1 MIIIMKMKT
10 ILLTG
15 LVSISLLSGQNK
27 KLLFIGID
35 GCRPDALTQ
44 AQTPNIDGLINGG
57 IYINDALCSIN
68 GQPTVSG
75 PGWST
80 MITGVWF
87 DKHGVSD
94 NSFSGSNFDEYP
106 PFNIL
111 MEESSQEYHTASFI
125 MWTPI
130 HTQIF
135 GSTMDYNELHS
146 TYDGSVAQGAADYMS
161 TPNLD
166 VLFLDFDDVDIAGH
180 SYGYSPEANQYINAI
195 ENVDEYIGWVID
207 AMENRPTFQNEDWL
221 VMITS
226 DHGGIDYSHGG
237 QTIEERQIPIILS
250 GSLVSVETLPEQS
263 YLTNMVPTLLHYF
276 GIENNCEWQLDGISM
291 GLNSTEFPSYDI
303 CPNCP
308 SPLTAEIDPST
319 MDITLSW
326 DQNWAPNHTYSLYR
340 NDELIAEI
348 DGVEITYVD
357 APSLIGL
364 SGEATFHYR
373 LVLESN
379 STDFTCEAEVAA
391 SIPIGIN
398 ILEENFNNL
407 ELFPAEDEAYGACGN
422 SIGPDVLGW
431 THVPPGNWTIDNTN
445 MPEVGTIEWRGWSFA
460 SMDFWVDAEDQLRS
474 QFTRADGT
482 VAVVDPD
489 EWDDC
494 GNAASFGSY
503 NSILTSPLI
512 PLTGNPIHISFD
524 SHYRQEAPQQV
535 YLTVTNVSGEIIETL
550 LHYSSNAGSDNASGD
565 VLNQRLSFSVESD
578 EDEIYFNWE
587 MADAGNNW
595 YWAIDNVMIQSHT
608 PPIGDLNYD
617 GDYNIFDLLTLVEIL
632 AGVLSPDIVL
642 NHVSD
647 INQDGETNFSDLIL
661 LLIYIMN
668 H

>member
-1 MIIIMKMKT
+1 MRT
-10 ILLTG
+10 LFLTT
-15 LVSISLLSGQNK
+15 LIFVSLLNGQNK

-44 AQTPNIDGLINGG
+44 AQTPNIDGLINDG
-57 IYINDALCSIN
+57 IYINNALCSIN

-80 MITGVWF
+80 MITGVWY

-111 MEESSQEYHTASFI
+111 LEESGQEYHTASFI

-161 TPNLD
+161 TPNVD
-166 VLFLDFDDVDIAGH
+166 VIFLDFDDVDIAGH
-180 SYGYSPEANQYINAI
+180 SYGFSPEVDQYIGAI

-207 AMENRPTFQNEDWL
+207 SMENRPTFQNEDWL
-221 VMITS
+221 IMITS
-226 DHGGIDYSHGG
+226 DHGGIGYGHGG
-237 QTIEERQIPIILS
+237 QTIEERQIPIIMS
-250 GSLVSVETLPEQS
+250 GTLVSEETIPEQS
-263 YLTNMVPTLLHYF
+263 YLTNLVSTVLNYF

-291 GLNSTEFPSYDI
+291 GLTPTEFPPYDI

-308 SPLTAEIDPST
+308 GPLVAEVDLST
-319 MDITLSW
+319 MDIILSW
-326 DQNWAPNHTYSLYR
+326 DQNLASDHTYSLYR

-348 DGVEITYVD
+348 DGIETNYVD

-364 SGEATFHYR
+364 NGIAIFYYR
-373 LVLESN
+373 IVLESN
-379 STDFTCEAEVAA
+379 STDFTCEAEMVVR
-391 SIPIGIN
+391 IPLGIT
-398 ILEENFNNL
+398 ILDENFNNL

-431 THVPPGNWTIDNTN
+431 THEPPENWMIDNSN

-474 QFTRADGT
+474 QFIRADGT
-482 VAVVDPD
+482 VAVADPD

-512 PLTGNPIHISFD
+512 QLTGQPIHISFD

-535 YLTVTNVSGEIIETL
+535 SLTVTNSSGEIIEML
-550 LHYSSNAGSDNASGD
+550 LHYSSDPGSDNDSGD
-565 VLNQRLSFSVESD
+565 VLNQWLSFIVETD
-578 EDEIYFNWE
+578 EDEIYFQWE
-587 MADAGNNW
+587 MYDAGNNW
-595 YWAIDNVMIQSHT
+595 YWAIDNVTIQSQT

-617 GDYNIFDLLTLVEIL
+617 GNLNIFDLLTLAEIL
-632 AGVLSPDIVL
+632 VGVISPDTVL

-661 LLIYIMN
+661 FLIYIMN

>member
-1 MIIIMKMKT
+1 MKT
-10 ILLTG
+10 LFLTT
-15 LVSISLLSGQNK
+15 LIFFSLLNGQNK

-35 GCRPDALTQ
+35 GCRSDALTQ
-44 AQTPNIDGLINGG
+44 AQTPNIDGLINDG
-57 IYINDALCSIN
+57 IYINNALCSIN

-80 MITGVWF
+80 MITGVWY

-94 NSFSGSNFDEYP
+94 NSFTGSNFDEYP
-106 PFNIL
+106 PFNVL
-111 MEESSQEYHTASFI
+111 LQESGQEYHTASFI

-166 VLFLDFDDVDIAGH
+166 VIFLDFDDVDIAGH
-180 SYGYSPEANQYINAI
+180 SYGFSPEVDQYIGAI

-207 AMENRPTFQNEDWL
+207 SMENRPTFQNEDWL
-221 VMITS
+221 IMITS
-226 DHGGIDYSHGG
+226 DHGGIGYSHGG
-237 QTIEERQIPIILS
+237 QTIEERQIPIIMS
-250 GSLVSVETLPEQS
+250 GALVSAETIPEQS
-263 YLTNMVPTLLHYF
+263 YLTDLVPTVLNYF

-291 GLNSTEFPSYDI
+291 GLTPTEFPPYDI

-308 SPLTAEIDPST
+308 NPLAAEVNLST
-319 MDITLSW
+319 MDIILSW
-326 DQNWAPNHTYSLYR
+326 DQNLAPNHTYSLYR
-340 NDELIAEI
+340 NDELIVEI
-348 DGVEITYVD
+348 DGIETNYVD

-364 SGEATFHYR
+364 NGIAIFHYR
-373 LVLESN
+373 IVLESN
-379 STDFTCEAEVAA
+379 STDFSCETEIVAR
-391 SIPIGIN
+391 IPLGITV
-398 ILEENFNNL
+398 LEENFNNV

-431 THVPPGNWTIDNTN
+431 THEPPENWIIDNSN

-474 QFTRADGT
+474 QFIRADGT

-494 GNAASFGSY
+494 ENAASFGSY
-503 NSILTSPLI
+503 NSILISPLI
-512 PLTGNPIHISFD
+512 QLTGQPINISFD

-535 YLTVTNVSGEIIETL
+535 SLTVTNSSGEIIEML
-550 LHYSSNAGSDNASGD
+550 LHYSSDPGSDNDSGD
-565 VLNQRLSFSVESD
+565 VLNQRLSFIVETD
-578 EDEIYFNWE
+578 EDEIYLKWE
-587 MADAGNNW
+587 MYDAGNNW
-595 YWAIDNVMIQSHT
+595 YWAIDNVTIQSQT

-617 GDYNIFDLLTLVEIL
+617 GNLNIFDLLTLAEIL
-632 AGVLSPDIVL
+632 VGVISPDTVL

-647 INQDGETNFSDLIL
+647 INQDGETSFSDLIL
-661 LLIYIMN
+661 FLIYIMN

>member
-1 MIIIMKMKT
+1 MKMKP

-15 LVSISLLSGQNK
+15 LVAVSLLSGQNK

-44 AQTPNIDGLINGG
+44 AETPNMDELIGGG

-80 MITGVWF
+80 MITGVWY

-106 PFNIL
+106 PFTVL
-111 MEESSQEYHTASFI
+111 LEESGQEYHTASFI

-135 GSTMDYNELHS
+135 GNTMDYNELHS
-146 TYDGSVAQGAADYMS
+146 TFDGSVAQGAADYMS
-161 TPNLD
+161 TPDLD
-166 VLFLDFDDVDIAGH
+166 VLFLDFDHVDHAGH
-180 SYGYSPEANQYINAI
+180 SYGYSPEVNQYIDAI

-221 VMITS
+221 IMITS
-226 DHGGIDYSHGG
+226 DHGGIGYNHGG
-237 QTIEERQIPIILS
+237 QSIEERQIPIILS
-250 GSLVSVETLPEQS
+250 GSLVSGETIPEQS
-263 YLTNMVPTLLHYF
+263 YLTNMAPTLLHYF
-276 GIENNCEWQLDGISM
+276 GVENNCEWQLDGISM
-291 GLNSTEFPSYDI
+291 GLDANQFPEYDI

-308 SPLTAEIDPST
+308 SPITAEVDPSSLN
-319 MDITLSW
+319 ISLFW
-326 DQNWAPNHTYSLYR
+326 DENMAPDHVYSLYR
-340 NDELIAEI
+340 NEELIATLDGFVSEYI
-348 DGVEITYVD
+348 DT
-357 APSLIGL
+357 PSLIGL
-364 SGEATFHYR
+364 SGEAMFNYR

-379 STDFTCEAEVAA
+379 SGDFSCEDEISVG
-391 SIPIGIN
+391 IPLGIT
-398 ILEENFNNL
+398 ILEENFNAL
-407 ELFPAEDEAYGACGN
+407 ELFPAVDEAYGACGN
-422 SIGPDVLGW
+422 SIGSDVLGW
-431 THVPPGNWTIDNTN
+431 THEPPENWMIDNTN
-445 MPEVGTIEWRGWSFA
+445 MPEVGTLEWRGWSFA
-460 SMDFWVDAEDQLRS
+460 SMEFWVDAEDQLRS

-482 VAVVDPD
+482 IAVADPD

-503 NSILTSPLI
+503 NSILISPVI
-512 PLTGNPIHISFD
+512 PLTGYPIHISFD

-535 YLTVTNVSGEIIETL
+535 YLTVTNVLGEIIETL
-550 LHYSSNAGSDNASGD
+550 LHYSSNTGSDNAGGD
-565 VLNQRLSFSVESD
+565 VLNQRLSFSVETD
-578 EDEIYFNWE
+578 VEEIYFKWV

-595 YWAIDNVMIQSHT
+595 YWAVDNVTIQSQT

-617 GDYNIFDLLTLVEIL
+617 GNYNIFDLLTLIEIL
-632 AGVLSPDIVL
+632 VGVLSPDIVL
-642 NHVSD
+642 NHISD
-647 INQDGETNFSDLIL
+647 INQDGDTNFSDMIL
-661 LLIYIMN
+661 FLTYIMF

>member
-1 MIIIMKMKT
+1 MRT
-10 ILLTG
+10 LFLTT
-15 LVSISLLSGQNK
+15 LIFVSLLNGQNK

-44 AQTPNIDGLINGG
+44 AQTPNIDGLINDG
-57 IYINDALCSIN
+57 IYINNALCSIN

-80 MITGVWF
+80 MITGVWY

-106 PFNIL
+106 PFNVL
-111 MEESSQEYHTASFI
+111 LEESGQEYHTASFI

-161 TPNLD
+161 TPNVD
-166 VLFLDFDDVDIAGH
+166 VIFLDFDDVDIAGH
-180 SYGYSPEANQYINAI
+180 SYGFSPEVDQYIDAI
-195 ENVDEYIGWVID
+195 ENVDGYIGWVID
-207 AMENRPTFQNEDWL
+207 SMENRPTFQNEDWL
-221 VMITS
+221 IMITS
-226 DHGGIDYSHGG
+226 DHGGIGYGHGG
-237 QTIEERQIPIILS
+237 QTIEERQIPIIMS
-250 GSLVSVETLPEQS
+250 GTLVSEETIPEQS
-263 YLTNMVPTLLHYF
+263 YLTNLVSTVLNYF

-291 GLNSTEFPSYDI
+291 GLTPTEFPPYDI

-308 SPLTAEIDPST
+308 GPLVAEVDLST
-319 MDITLSW
+319 MDIILSW
-326 DQNWAPNHTYSLYR
+326 DQNLASDHTYSLYR

-348 DGVEITYVD
+348 DGIETNYVD

-364 SGEATFHYR
+364 NGIAIFYYR
-373 LVLESN
+373 IVLESN
-379 STDFTCEAEVAA
+379 STDFTCEAEIVAR
-391 SIPIGIN
+391 IPLGIT
-398 ILEENFNNL
+398 ILDENFNNL

-431 THVPPGNWTIDNTN
+431 THEPPENWMIDNSN

-474 QFTRADGT
+474 QFIRADGT
-482 VAVVDPD
+482 VAVADPD

-512 PLTGNPIHISFD
+512 QLTGQPIHISFD

-535 YLTVTNVSGEIIETL
+535 SLTVTNSSGEIIEML
-550 LHYSSNAGSDNASGD
+550 LHYSSDPGSDNDSGD
-565 VLNQRLSFSVESD
+565 VLNQWLSFIVETD
-578 EDEIYFNWE
+578 EDEIYFQWE
-587 MADAGNNW
+587 MYDAGNNW
-595 YWAIDNVMIQSHT
+595 YWAIDNVTIQSQT

-617 GDYNIFDLLTLVEIL
+617 GNLNIFDLLTLAEIL
-632 AGVLSPDIVL
+632 VGAISPDTVL

-661 LLIYIMN
+661 FLIYIMN

>member
-1 MIIIMKMKT
+1 MRT
-10 ILLTG
+10 LFLTT
-15 LVSISLLSGQNK
+15 LIFVSLLNGQNK

-44 AQTPNIDGLINGG
+44 AQTPNIDGLINDG
-57 IYINDALCSIN
+57 IYINNALCSIN

-80 MITGVWF
+80 MITGVWY

-94 NSFSGSNFDEYP
+94 NSFTGSNFDEYP
-106 PFNIL
+106 PFNVL
-111 MEESSQEYHTASFI
+111 LQESGQEYHTASFI

-166 VLFLDFDDVDIAGH
+166 VIFLDFDDVDIAGH
-180 SYGYSPEANQYINAI
+180 SYGFSPEVDQYIDAI
-195 ENVDEYIGWVID
+195 ENVDGYIGWVID
-207 AMENRPTFQNEDWL
+207 SMENRPTFQNEDWL
-221 VMITS
+221 IMITS
-226 DHGGIDYSHGG
+226 DHGGIGYGHGG
-237 QTIEERQIPIILS
+237 QTIEERQIPIIMS
-250 GSLVSVETLPEQS
+250 GTLVSEETIPEQS
-263 YLTNMVPTLLHYF
+263 YLTNLVSTVLNYF

-291 GLNSTEFPSYDI
+291 GLTPTEFPPYDI

-308 SPLTAEIDPST
+308 GPLVAEVDLST
-319 MDITLSW
+319 MDIILSW
-326 DQNWAPNHTYSLYR
+326 DQNLASDHTYSLYR

-348 DGVEITYVD
+348 DGIETNYVD

-364 SGEATFHYR
+364 NGIAIFYYR
-373 LVLESN
+373 IVLESN
-379 STDFTCEAEVAA
+379 STDFTCEAEIVAR
-391 SIPIGIN
+391 IPLGIT
-398 ILEENFNNL
+398 ILDENFNNL

-431 THVPPGNWTIDNTN
+431 THEPPENWMIDNSN

-474 QFTRADGT
+474 QFIRADGT
-482 VAVVDPD
+482 VAVADPD

-512 PLTGNPIHISFD
+512 QLTNQPIHISFD

-535 YLTVTNVSGEIIETL
+535 SLTVTNSSGEIIEML
-550 LHYSSNAGSDNASGD
+550 LHYSSDPGSDNDSGD
-565 VLNQRLSFSVESD
+565 VLNQWLSFIVETD
-578 EDEIYFNWE
+578 EDEIYFQWE
-587 MADAGNNW
+587 MYDAGNNW
-595 YWAIDNVMIQSHT
+595 YWAIDNVTIQSQT

-617 GDYNIFDLLTLVEIL
+617 GNLNIFDLLTLAEIL
-632 AGVLSPDIVL
+632 VGAISPDTVL

-661 LLIYIMN
+661 FLIYIMN

>member
-1 MIIIMKMKT
+1 
-10 ILLTG
+10 
-15 LVSISLLSGQNK
+15 
-27 KLLFIGID
+27 
-35 GCRPDALTQ
+35 
-44 AQTPNIDGLINGG
+44 
-57 IYINDALCSIN
+57 
-68 GQPTVSG
+68 
-75 PGWST
+75 

-94 NSFSGSNFDEYP
+94 NFFSGSNFDEYP
-106 PFNIL
+106 PFNVL

-161 TPNLD
+161 TQNLD

-195 ENVDEYIGWVID
+195 ENVDEYIGWVIN

-364 SGEATFHYR
+364 KGEAIFHYR
-373 LVLESN
+373 LVLEFN
-379 STDFTCEAEVAA
+379 STDFMCEAEVVA

-398 ILEENFNNL
+398 ILDENFNNL

-431 THVPPGNWTIDNTN
+431 THVPPENWTIDNTN

-512 PLTGNPIHISFD
+512 PLTGSPIHISFD

-565 VLNQRLSFSVESD
+565 ALNQRLSFSVESD

-595 YWAIDNVMIQSHT
+595 YWAIDNVTIQSQT

-632 AGVLSPDIVL
+632 AGVLTPDIVL

>member
-57 IYINDALCSIN
+57 IYINDALCSID

-106 PFNIL
+106 PFNVL

-308 SPLTAEIDPST
+308 SPLTAEIDPSI
-319 MDITLSW
+319 MDVTLSW

-379 STDFTCEAEVAA
+379 STDFTCEAEVVA
-391 SIPIGIN
+391 SIPIGTN

-595 YWAIDNVMIQSHT
+595 YWAIDNVTIQSHT

>member
-1 MIIIMKMKT
+1 MRT
-10 ILLTG
+10 LFLTT
-15 LVSISLLSGQNK
+15 LIFVSLLNGQNK

-44 AQTPNIDGLINGG
+44 AQTPNIDGLINDG
-57 IYINDALCSIN
+57 IYINNALCSIN

-80 MITGVWF
+80 MITGVWY

-106 PFNIL
+106 PFNVL
-111 MEESSQEYHTASFI
+111 LEESGQEYHTASFI

-161 TPNLD
+161 TPNVD
-166 VLFLDFDDVDIAGH
+166 VIFLDFDDVDIAGH
-180 SYGYSPEANQYINAI
+180 SYGFSPEVDQYIDAI
-195 ENVDEYIGWVID
+195 ENVDGYIGWVID
-207 AMENRPTFQNEDWL
+207 SMENRPTFQNEDWL
-221 VMITS
+221 IMITS
-226 DHGGIDYSHGG
+226 DHGGIGYGHGG
-237 QTIEERQIPIILS
+237 QTIEERQIPIIMS
-250 GSLVSVETLPEQS
+250 GTLVSEETIPEQS
-263 YLTNMVPTLLHYF
+263 YLTNLVSTVLNYF

-291 GLNSTEFPSYDI
+291 GLTPTEFPPYDI

-308 SPLTAEIDPST
+308 GPLVAEVDLST
-319 MDITLSW
+319 MDIILSW
-326 DQNWAPNHTYSLYR
+326 DQNLASDHTYSLYR

-348 DGVEITYVD
+348 DGIETNYVD

-364 SGEATFHYR
+364 NGIAIFYYR
-373 LVLESN
+373 IVLESN
-379 STDFTCEAEVAA
+379 STDFTCEAEIVAR
-391 SIPIGIN
+391 IPLGIT
-398 ILEENFNNL
+398 ILDENFNNL

-431 THVPPGNWTIDNTN
+431 THEPPENWMIDNSN

-474 QFTRADGT
+474 QFIRADGT
-482 VAVVDPD
+482 VAVADPD

-512 PLTGNPIHISFD
+512 QLTGQPIHISFD

-535 YLTVTNVSGEIIETL
+535 SLTVTNSSGEIIEML
-550 LHYSSNAGSDNASGD
+550 LHYSSDPGSDNDSGD
-565 VLNQRLSFSVESD
+565 VLNQWLSFIVETD
-578 EDEIYFNWE
+578 EDEIYLKWE
-587 MADAGNNW
+587 MYDAGNNW
-595 YWAIDNVMIQSHT
+595 YWAIDNVTIQSQT

-617 GDYNIFDLLTLVEIL
+617 GNLNIFDLLTLAEIL
-632 AGVLSPDIVL
+632 VGAISPDTVL

-661 LLIYIMN
+661 FLIYIMN

>member
-1 MIIIMKMKT
+1 MKMKT

-94 NSFSGSNFDEYP
+94 NSFSGSNFGEYP
-106 PFNIL
+106 PFNVL

-308 SPLTAEIDPST
+308 SPLTAEIDPSI
-319 MDITLSW
+319 MDVTLSW

-379 STDFTCEAEVAA
+379 STDFTCEAEVVA
-391 SIPIGIN
+391 SIPIGTN

-595 YWAIDNVMIQSHT
+595 YWAIDNVTIQSHT

>member
-1 MIIIMKMKT
+1 MKT
-10 ILLTG
+10 LFLTT
-15 LVSISLLSGQNK
+15 LIFFSLLNGQNK

-35 GCRPDALTQ
+35 GCRSDALTQ
-44 AQTPNIDGLINGG
+44 EKTPNIDGLINDG
-57 IYINDALCSIN
+57 IYINNALCAIN

-75 PGWST
+75 PGWSAV
-80 MITGVWF
+80 ITGVWY

-94 NSFSGSNFDEYP
+94 NSFTGSNFDEYP
-106 PFNIL
+106 PFNVL
-111 MEESSQEYHTASFI
+111 LQESGQEYHTASFI

-166 VLFLDFDDVDIAGH
+166 VIFLDFDDVDIAGH
-180 SYGYSPEANQYINAI
+180 SYGFSPEVDQYIGAI

-207 AMENRPTFQNEDWL
+207 SMENRPTFQNEDWL
-221 VMITS
+221 IMITS
-226 DHGGIDYSHGG
+226 DHGGIGYSHGG
-237 QTIEERQIPIILS
+237 QTIEERQIPIIMS
-250 GSLVSVETLPEQS
+250 GALVSAETIPEQS
-263 YLTNMVPTLLHYF
+263 YLTDLVPTVLNYF

-291 GLNSTEFPSYDI
+291 GLTPTEFPPYDI

-308 SPLTAEIDPST
+308 NPLAAEVNLST
-319 MDITLSW
+319 MDIILSW
-326 DQNWAPNHTYSLYR
+326 DQNLAPNHTYSLYR

-348 DGVEITYVD
+348 DGIETNYVD

-364 SGEATFHYR
+364 NGIAIFHYR
-373 LVLESN
+373 IVLESN
-379 STDFTCEAEVAA
+379 STDFSCETEIVAR
-391 SIPIGIN
+391 IPLGITV
-398 ILEENFNNL
+398 LEENFNNV

-431 THVPPGNWTIDNTN
+431 THEPPENWIIDNSN

-474 QFTRADGT
+474 QFIRADGT

-494 GNAASFGSY
+494 ENAASFGSY
-503 NSILTSPLI
+503 NSILISPLI
-512 PLTGNPIHISFD
+512 QLTGQPINISFD

-535 YLTVTNVSGEIIETL
+535 SLTVTNSSGEIIEML
-550 LHYSSNAGSDNASGD
+550 LHYSSDPGSDNDSGD
-565 VLNQRLSFSVESD
+565 VLNQRLSFIVETD
-578 EDEIYFNWE
+578 EDEIYLKWE
-587 MADAGNNW
+587 MYDAGNNW
-595 YWAIDNVMIQSHT
+595 YWAIDNVTIQSQT

-617 GDYNIFDLLTLVEIL
+617 GNLNIFDLLTLAEIL
-632 AGVLSPDIVL
+632 VGVISPDTVL

-647 INQDGETNFSDLIL
+647 INQDGETSFSDLIL
-661 LLIYIMN
+661 FLIYIMN

>member
-1 MIIIMKMKT
+1 
-10 ILLTG
+10 
-15 LVSISLLSGQNK
+15 
-27 KLLFIGID
+27 
-35 GCRPDALTQ
+35 
-44 AQTPNIDGLINGG
+44 
-57 IYINDALCSIN
+57 
-68 GQPTVSG
+68 
-75 PGWST
+75 
-80 MITGVWF
+80 
-87 DKHGVSD
+87 
-94 NSFSGSNFDEYP
+94 
-106 PFNIL
+106 
-111 MEESSQEYHTASFI
+111 
-125 MWTPI
+125 
-130 HTQIF
+130 
-135 GSTMDYNELHS
+135 MD
-146 TYDGSVAQGAADYMS
+146 
-161 TPNLD
+161 
-166 VLFLDFDDVDIAGH
+166 
-180 SYGYSPEANQYINAI
+180 
-195 ENVDEYIGWVID
+195 
-207 AMENRPTFQNEDWL
+207 
-221 VMITS
+221 
-226 DHGGIDYSHGG
+226 
-237 QTIEERQIPIILS
+237 
-250 GSLVSVETLPEQS
+250 
-263 YLTNMVPTLLHYF
+263 
-276 GIENNCEWQLDGISM
+276 
-291 GLNSTEFPSYDI
+291 
-303 CPNCP
+303 
-308 SPLTAEIDPST
+308 
-319 MDITLSW
+319 
-326 DQNWAPNHTYSLYR
+326 
-340 NDELIAEI
+340 
-348 DGVEITYVD
+348 
-357 APSLIGL
+357 
-364 SGEATFHYR
+364 
-373 LVLESN
+373 
-379 STDFTCEAEVAA
+379 
-391 SIPIGIN
+391 
-398 ILEENFNNL
+398 ENFNNL

>member
-1 MIIIMKMKT
+1 MKMKT

-106 PFNIL
+106 PFNVL
-111 MEESSQEYHTASFI
+111 MEESGQEYHTASFI
-125 MWTPI
+125 RWTPI

-308 SPLTAEIDPST
+308 SPLTAKIDPSI
-319 MDITLSW
+319 MDVTLSW

-348 DGVEITYVD
+348 NGVEITYVD

-364 SGEATFHYR
+364 RGEATFHYR

-379 STDFTCEAEVAA
+379 SMDFTCEAEAVA

-398 ILEENFNNL
+398 ILDENFNNL

-431 THVPPGNWTIDNTN
+431 THEPPENWTIDNTN

-550 LHYSSNAGSDNASGD
+550 LHYSSNAGSDNAGGD

-595 YWAIDNVMIQSHT
+595 YWAIDNVTIQSQT

-617 GDYNIFDLLTLVEIL
+617 GDYNIFDLLTLIEIL

-647 INQDGETNFSDLIL
+647 INQDGESNFSDMIL

>member
-1 MIIIMKMKT
+1 MKMKT

-106 PFNIL
+106 PFNVL

-276 GIENNCEWQLDGISM
+276 GIENNCEWQLDGIST

-647 INQDGETNFSDLIL
+647 INQDGEINFSDLIL

>member
-1 MIIIMKMKT
+1 MKMKT

-106 PFNIL
+106 PFNVL

-308 SPLTAEIDPST
+308 SPLTAEIDPSI
-319 MDITLSW
+319 MDVTLSW

-379 STDFTCEAEVAA
+379 STDFTCEAEVVA
-391 SIPIGIN
+391 SIPIGTN

>member
-364 SGEATFHYR
+364 NGEAIFYYR

-379 STDFTCEAEVAA
+379 STDFMCEAEVVA

-398 ILEENFNNL
+398 ILDENFNNL

-422 SIGPDVLGW
+422 SIGPDLLGW
-431 THVPPGNWTIDNTN
+431 THEPPENWTIDNTN

>member
-1 MIIIMKMKT
+1 MRT
-10 ILLTG
+10 LFLTT
-15 LVSISLLSGQNK
+15 LIFVSLLNGQNK

-44 AQTPNIDGLINGG
+44 AQTPNIDGLINDG
-57 IYINDALCSIN
+57 IYINNALCSIN

-80 MITGVWF
+80 MITGVWY

-106 PFNIL
+106 PFNVL
-111 MEESSQEYHTASFI
+111 LEESGQEYHTASFI

-161 TPNLD
+161 TPNVD
-166 VLFLDFDDVDIAGH
+166 VIFLDFDDVDIAGH
-180 SYGYSPEANQYINAI
+180 SYGFSPEVDQYIDAI
-195 ENVDEYIGWVID
+195 ENVDGYIGWVID
-207 AMENRPTFQNEDWL
+207 SMENRPTFQNEDWL
-221 VMITS
+221 IMITS
-226 DHGGIDYSHGG
+226 DHGGIGYGHGG
-237 QTIEERQIPIILS
+237 QTIEERQIPIIMS
-250 GSLVSVETLPEQS
+250 GTLVSEETIPEQS
-263 YLTNMVPTLLHYF
+263 YLTNLVSTVLNYF

-291 GLNSTEFPSYDI
+291 GLTPTEFPPYDI

-308 SPLTAEIDPST
+308 GPLVAEVDLST
-319 MDITLSW
+319 MDIILSW
-326 DQNWAPNHTYSLYR
+326 DQNLASDHTYSLYR

-348 DGVEITYVD
+348 DGIETNYVD

-364 SGEATFHYR
+364 NGIAIFYYR
-373 LVLESN
+373 IVLESN
-379 STDFTCEAEVAA
+379 STDFTCEAEMVVR
-391 SIPIGIN
+391 IPLGIT
-398 ILEENFNNL
+398 ILDENFNNL

-431 THVPPGNWTIDNTN
+431 THEPPENWMIDNSN

-474 QFTRADGT
+474 QFIRADGT
-482 VAVVDPD
+482 VAVADPD

-494 GNAASFGSY
+494 GNAASFGSF

-512 PLTGNPIHISFD
+512 QLTGQPIHISFD

-535 YLTVTNVSGEIIETL
+535 SLTVTNSSGEIIEML
-550 LHYSSNAGSDNASGD
+550 LHYSSDPGSDNDSGD
-565 VLNQRLSFSVESD
+565 VLNQWLSFIVETD
-578 EDEIYFNWE
+578 EDEIYFQWE
-587 MADAGNNW
+587 MYDAGNNW
-595 YWAIDNVMIQSHT
+595 YWAIDNVTIQSQT

-617 GDYNIFDLLTLVEIL
+617 GNLNIFDLLTLAEIL
-632 AGVLSPDIVL
+632 VGVISPDTVL

-661 LLIYIMN
+661 FLIYIMN

>member
-1 MIIIMKMKT
+1 MKT
-10 ILLTG
+10 LFLTT
-15 LVSISLLSGQNK
+15 LIFFSLLNGQNK

-44 AQTPNIDGLINGG
+44 AQTPNIDGLINDG
-57 IYINDALCSIN
+57 IYINNALCSIN

-80 MITGVWF
+80 MITGVWY

-94 NSFSGSNFDEYP
+94 NSFTGSNFDEYP
-106 PFNIL
+106 PFNVL
-111 MEESSQEYHTASFI
+111 LQESGQEYHTASFI

-166 VLFLDFDDVDIAGH
+166 VIFLDFDDVDIAGH
-180 SYGYSPEANQYINAI
+180 SYGFSPEVDQYIGAI

-207 AMENRPTFQNEDWL
+207 SMENRPTFQNEDWL
-221 VMITS
+221 IIITS
-226 DHGGIDYSHGG
+226 DHGGIGYSHGG
-237 QTIEERQIPIILS
+237 QTIEERQIPIIMS
-250 GSLVSVETLPEQS
+250 GALVSAEMIPEQS
-263 YLTNMVPTLLHYF
+263 YLTDLVPTVLNYF

-291 GLNSTEFPSYDI
+291 GLTPTEFPPYDI

-308 SPLTAEIDPST
+308 NPLAAEVNLST
-319 MDITLSW
+319 MDIILSW
-326 DQNWAPNHTYSLYR
+326 DQNLAPNHTYSLYR

-348 DGVEITYVD
+348 DGIETNYVD

-364 SGEATFHYR
+364 NGIAIFHYR
-373 LVLESN
+373 IVLESN
-379 STDFTCEAEVAA
+379 STDFSCETEIVAR
-391 SIPIGIN
+391 IPLGITV
-398 ILEENFNNL
+398 LEENFNNV

-431 THVPPGNWTIDNTN
+431 THEPPENWIIDNSN

-474 QFTRADGT
+474 QFIRADGT

-503 NSILTSPLI
+503 NSILISPLI
-512 PLTGNPIHISFD
+512 QLTGQPINISFD

-535 YLTVTNVSGEIIETL
+535 SLTVTNSSGEIIEML
-550 LHYSSNAGSDNASGD
+550 LHYSSDPGSDNDSGD
-565 VLNQRLSFSVESD
+565 VLNQRLSFIVETD
-578 EDEIYFNWE
+578 EDEIYLKWE
-587 MADAGNNW
+587 MYDAGNNW
-595 YWAIDNVMIQSHT
+595 YWAIDNVTIQSQT

-617 GDYNIFDLLTLVEIL
+617 GNLNIFDLLTLAEIL
-632 AGVLSPDIVL
+632 VGVISPDTVL

-647 INQDGETNFSDLIL
+647 INQDGETSFSDLIL
-661 LLIYIMN
+661 FLIYIMN

>member
-1 MIIIMKMKT
+1 MRT
-10 ILLTG
+10 LFLTT
-15 LVSISLLSGQNK
+15 LIFVSLLNGQNK

-44 AQTPNIDGLINGG
+44 AQTPNIDGLINDG
-57 IYINDALCSIN
+57 IYINNALCSIN

-80 MITGVWF
+80 MITGVWY

-106 PFNIL
+106 PFNVL
-111 MEESSQEYHTASFI
+111 LEESGQEYHTASFI

-161 TPNLD
+161 TPNLE
-166 VLFLDFDDVDIAGH
+166 VIFLDFDDVDIAGH
-180 SYGYSPEANQYINAI
+180 SYGFSPEVDQYIDAI
-195 ENVDEYIGWVID
+195 ENVDGYIGWVID
-207 AMENRPTFQNEDWL
+207 SMENRPTFQNEDWL
-221 VMITS
+221 IMITS
-226 DHGGIDYSHGG
+226 DHGGIGYGHGG
-237 QTIEERQIPIILS
+237 QTIEERQIPIIMS
-250 GSLVSVETLPEQS
+250 GTLVSEETIPEQS
-263 YLTNMVPTLLHYF
+263 YLTNLVSTVLNYF

-291 GLNSTEFPSYDI
+291 GLTPTEFPPYDI

-308 SPLTAEIDPST
+308 GPLVAEVDLST
-319 MDITLSW
+319 MDIILSW
-326 DQNWAPNHTYSLYR
+326 DQNLASDHTYSLYR

-348 DGVEITYVD
+348 DGIETNYVD

-364 SGEATFHYR
+364 NGIAIFYYR
-373 LVLESN
+373 IVLESN
-379 STDFTCEAEVAA
+379 STDFTCEAEMVVR
-391 SIPIGIN
+391 IPLGIT
-398 ILEENFNNL
+398 ILDENFNNL

-431 THVPPGNWTIDNTN
+431 THEPPENWMIDNSN

-474 QFTRADGT
+474 QFIRADGT
-482 VAVVDPD
+482 VAVADPD

-512 PLTGNPIHISFD
+512 QLTGQPIHISFD

-535 YLTVTNVSGEIIETL
+535 SLTVTNSSGEIIEML
-550 LHYSSNAGSDNASGD
+550 LHYSSDPGSDNDSGD
-565 VLNQRLSFSVESD
+565 VLNQWLSFIVETD
-578 EDEIYFNWE
+578 EDEIYFQWE
-587 MADAGNNW
+587 MYDAGNNW
-595 YWAIDNVMIQSHT
+595 YWAIDNVTIQSQT

-617 GDYNIFDLLTLVEIL
+617 GNLNIFDLLTLAEIL
-632 AGVLSPDIVL
+632 VGVISPDTVL

-661 LLIYIMN
+661 FLIYIMN

>member
-1 MIIIMKMKT
+1 MKMKT

-379 STDFTCEAEVAA
+379 STDFTCEAEVVA
-391 SIPIGIN
+391 SIPIGTN

-422 SIGPDVLGW
+422 SIEPDVLGW
-431 THVPPGNWTIDNTN
+431 THEPPENWTIDNTN
-445 MPEVGTIEWRGWSFA
+445 MPEIGTIEWRGWSFA

-595 YWAIDNVMIQSHT
+595 YWAIDNVTIQSHT

>member
-1 MIIIMKMKT
+1 MRT
-10 ILLTG
+10 LFLTT
-15 LVSISLLSGQNK
+15 LIFVSLLNGQNK

-44 AQTPNIDGLINGG
+44 AQTPNIDGLINDG
-57 IYINDALCSIN
+57 IYINNALCSIN

-80 MITGVWF
+80 MITGVWY

-106 PFNIL
+106 PFNVL
-111 MEESSQEYHTASFI
+111 LEESGQEYHTASFI

-161 TPNLD
+161 TPNVD
-166 VLFLDFDDVDIAGH
+166 VIFLDFDDVDIAGH
-180 SYGYSPEANQYINAI
+180 SYGFSPEVDQYIDAI
-195 ENVDEYIGWVID
+195 ENVDGYIGWVID
-207 AMENRPTFQNEDWL
+207 SMENRPTFQNEDWL
-221 VMITS
+221 IMITS
-226 DHGGIDYSHGG
+226 DHGGIGYGHGG
-237 QTIEERQIPIILS
+237 QTIEERQIPIIMS
-250 GSLVSVETLPEQS
+250 GTLVSEETIPEQS
-263 YLTNMVPTLLHYF
+263 YLTNLVSTVLNYF

-291 GLNSTEFPSYDI
+291 GLTPTEFPPYDI

-308 SPLTAEIDPST
+308 GPLVAEVDLST
-319 MDITLSW
+319 MDIILSW
-326 DQNWAPNHTYSLYR
+326 DQNLASDHTYSLYR

-348 DGVEITYVD
+348 DGIETNYVD

-364 SGEATFHYR
+364 NGIAIFYYR
-373 LVLESN
+373 IVLESN
-379 STDFTCEAEVAA
+379 STDFTCEAEIVAR
-391 SIPIGIN
+391 IPLGIT
-398 ILEENFNNL
+398 ILDENFNNL

-431 THVPPGNWTIDNTN
+431 THEPPENWMIDNSN

-474 QFTRADGT
+474 QFIRADGT
-482 VAVVDPD
+482 VAVADPD

-512 PLTGNPIHISFD
+512 QLTGQPIHISFD

-535 YLTVTNVSGEIIETL
+535 SLTVTNSSGEIIEML
-550 LHYSSNAGSDNASGD
+550 LHYSSDPGSDNDSGD
-565 VLNQRLSFSVESD
+565 VLNQWLSFIVETD
-578 EDEIYFNWE
+578 EDEIYFQWE
-587 MADAGNNW
+587 MYDAGNNW
-595 YWAIDNVMIQSHT
+595 YWAIDNVTIQSQT

-617 GDYNIFDLLTLVEIL
+617 GNLNIFDLLTLAEIL
-632 AGVLSPDIVL
+632 VGVISPDTVL

-661 LLIYIMN
+661 FLIYIMN

>member
-106 PFNIL
+106 PFNVL

-308 SPLTAEIDPST
+308 SPLTAEIDPSI
-319 MDITLSW
+319 MDVTLSW

-379 STDFTCEAEVAA
+379 STDFMCEAEVVA

-398 ILEENFNNL
+398 ILDENFNNL

-431 THVPPGNWTIDNTN
+431 THVPPENWTIDNTN

-550 LHYSSNAGSDNASGD
+550 LHYSSNAGSDNAGGD

-595 YWAIDNVMIQSHT
+595 YWAIDNVTIQSQT

-647 INQDGETNFSDLIL
+647 INQDGE
-661 LLIYIMN
+661 
-668 H
+668 

>member
-1 MIIIMKMKT
+1 MKMKT

-94 NSFSGSNFDEYP
+94 NSFSGSNFDVYP
-106 PFNIL
+106 PFNVL

-319 MDITLSW
+319 MDVTLSW

-535 YLTVTNVSGEIIETL
+535 YLTVANWSGETLETL

-595 YWAIDNVMIQSHT
+595 YWAIDNVTIQSHT

-647 INQDGETNFSDLIL
+647 INQDCETNFSDLIL

>member
-1 MIIIMKMKT
+1 MKMKT

-106 PFNIL
+106 PFNVL

-207 AMENRPTFQNEDWL
+207 AMENRPAFQNEDWL

-308 SPLTAEIDPST
+308 SPLTAEIDPSI
-319 MDITLSW
+319 MDVTLSW

-373 LVLESN
+373 LMLESN

-398 ILEENFNNL
+398 ILDENFNNL

-535 YLTVTNVSGEIIETL
+535 YLTVTNVSGGIIETL

-595 YWAIDNVMIQSHT
+595 YWAIDNVTIQSHT

>member
-1 MIIIMKMKT
+1 MKMKT

-106 PFNIL
+106 PFNVL

-250 GSLVSVETLPEQS
+250 GSLVSIETLPEQS

-308 SPLTAEIDPST
+308 SPLTAEIDPSI
-319 MDITLSW
+319 MDVTLSW

-595 YWAIDNVMIQSHT
+595 YWAIDNVTIQSQT

>member
-1 MIIIMKMKT
+1 MRT
-10 ILLTG
+10 LFLTT
-15 LVSISLLSGQNK
+15 LIFVSLLNGQNK

-44 AQTPNIDGLINGG
+44 AQTPNIDGLINDG
-57 IYINDALCSIN
+57 IYINNALCSIN

-80 MITGVWF
+80 MITGVWY

-106 PFNIL
+106 PFNVL
-111 MEESSQEYHTASFI
+111 LEESGQEYHTASFI

-135 GSTMDYNELHS
+135 SSTMDYNELHS

-161 TPNLD
+161 TPNVD
-166 VLFLDFDDVDIAGH
+166 VIFLDFDDVDIAGH
-180 SYGYSPEANQYINAI
+180 SYGFSPEVDQYIDAI
-195 ENVDEYIGWVID
+195 ENVDGYIGWVID
-207 AMENRPTFQNEDWL
+207 SMENRPTFQNEDWL
-221 VMITS
+221 IMITS
-226 DHGGIDYSHGG
+226 DHGGIGYGHGG
-237 QTIEERQIPIILS
+237 QTIEERQIPIIMS
-250 GSLVSVETLPEQS
+250 GTLVSEETIPEQS
-263 YLTNMVPTLLHYF
+263 YLTNLVSTVLNYF

-291 GLNSTEFPSYDI
+291 GLTPTEFPPYDI

-308 SPLTAEIDPST
+308 GPLVAEVDLST
-319 MDITLSW
+319 MDIILSW
-326 DQNWAPNHTYSLYR
+326 DQNLASDHTYSLYR

-348 DGVEITYVD
+348 DGIETNYVD

-364 SGEATFHYR
+364 NGIAIFYYR
-373 LVLESN
+373 IVLESN
-379 STDFTCEAEVAA
+379 STDFTCEAEIVAR
-391 SIPIGIN
+391 IPLGIT
-398 ILEENFNNL
+398 ILDENFNNL

-431 THVPPGNWTIDNTN
+431 THEPPENWMIDNSN

-474 QFTRADGT
+474 QFIRADGT
-482 VAVVDPD
+482 VAVADPD

-512 PLTGNPIHISFD
+512 QLTGQPIHISFD

-535 YLTVTNVSGEIIETL
+535 SLTVTNSSGEIIEML
-550 LHYSSNAGSDNASGD
+550 LHYSSDPGSDNDSGD
-565 VLNQRLSFSVESD
+565 VLNQWLSFIVETD
-578 EDEIYFNWE
+578 EDEIYFQWE
-587 MADAGNNW
+587 MYDAGNNW
-595 YWAIDNVMIQSHT
+595 YWAIDNVTIQSQT

-617 GDYNIFDLLTLVEIL
+617 GNLNIFDLLTLAEIL
-632 AGVLSPDIVL
+632 VGAISPDTVL

-661 LLIYIMN
+661 FLIYIMN

>member
-1 MIIIMKMKT
+1 MKIKT
-10 ILLTG
+10 ILLSG
-15 LVSISLLSGQNK
+15 LIFGSLLSGQNK

-106 PFNIL
+106 PFNVL
-111 MEESSQEYHTASFI
+111 MEESGQEYHTASFI

-135 GSTMDYNELHS
+135 GGTMDYNELHS
-146 TYDGSVAQGAADYMS
+146 TYDGSVAQGAADYLS
-161 TPNLD
+161 TPTLD
-166 VLFLDFDDVDIAGH
+166 VLFLDFDDVDVAGH
-180 SYGYSPEANQYINAI
+180 SYGFSPDVNQYINAI

-207 AMENRPTFQNEDWL
+207 AMENRPTFENENWL
-221 VMITS
+221 IMITS

-250 GSLVSVETLPEQS
+250 GPLVSEETLPEQV
-263 YLTNMVPTLLHYF
+263 YLTNMVSTLLHYF
-276 GIENNCEWQLDGISM
+276 GIENNCDWQLDGVSM
-291 GLNSTEFPSYDI
+291 GLNPTEFPSYDI

-308 SPLTAEIDPST
+308 NPLTAELDPST
-319 MDITLSW
+319 MDITLLW
-326 DQNWAPNHTYSLYR
+326 DQNWAPDHTYSLYR

-348 DGVEITYVD
+348 DGLETNYIDT
-357 APSLIGL
+357 PSFIGL
-364 SGEATFHYR
+364 YGEAIFHYR

-379 STDFTCEAEVAA
+379 STDFTCEAEAVV
-391 SIPIGIN
+391 SIPIGIT

-407 ELFPAEDEAYGACGN
+407 ELFPAVDEAYGACGN

-431 THVPPGNWTIDNTN
+431 THEPPENWVIDNTN

-503 NSILTSPLI
+503 ISILTSPLI
-512 PLTGNPIHISFD
+512 PLMGIPIHIFFD

-535 YLTVTNVSGEIIETL
+535 YLTITNVSGEIIETL
-550 LHYSSNAGSDNASGD
+550 LHYSSNAGSDNAGGD
-565 VLNQRLSFSVESD
+565 VLNQRLSFSVETD
-578 EDEIYFNWE
+578 ESGIYFNWE

-595 YWAIDNVMIQSHT
+595 YWAIDNVTIKSQT

-617 GDYNIFDLLTLVEIL
+617 GDYYIFDLLTLVEIL
-632 AGVLSPDIVL
+632 VGVLSPDIVL
-642 NHVSD
+642 NHISD

-661 LLIYIMN
+661 LLSYIMN

>member
-1 MIIIMKMKT
+1 MKMKT

-94 NSFSGSNFDEYP
+94 NSFSGSNFGEYP
-106 PFNIL
+106 PFNVL

-431 THVPPGNWTIDNTN
+431 THEPPENWTIDNTN

-595 YWAIDNVMIQSHT
+595 YWAIDNVTFQSHT

>member
-1 MIIIMKMKT
+1 MKT
-10 ILLTG
+10 LFLTT
-15 LVSISLLSGQNK
+15 LIFVSLLNGQNK

-44 AQTPNIDGLINGG
+44 AQTPNIDGLINDG
-57 IYINDALCSIN
+57 IYINNALCSIN

-80 MITGVWF
+80 MITGVWY

-106 PFNIL
+106 PFNVL
-111 MEESSQEYHTASFI
+111 LEESGQEYHTASFI

-135 GSTMDYNELHS
+135 SSTMDYNELHS

-161 TPNLD
+161 TPNVD
-166 VLFLDFDDVDIAGH
+166 VIFLDFDDVDIAGH
-180 SYGYSPEANQYINAI
+180 SYGFSPEVDQYIDAI
-195 ENVDEYIGWVID
+195 ENVDGYIGWVID
-207 AMENRPTFQNEDWL
+207 SMENRPTFQNEDWL
-221 VMITS
+221 IMITS
-226 DHGGIDYSHGG
+226 DHGGIGYGHGG
-237 QTIEERQIPIILS
+237 QTIEERQIPIIMS
-250 GSLVSVETLPEQS
+250 GTLVSEETIPEQS
-263 YLTNMVPTLLHYF
+263 YLTNLVSTVLNYF

-291 GLNSTEFPSYDI
+291 GLTPTEFPPYDI

-308 SPLTAEIDPST
+308 GPLVAEVDLST
-319 MDITLSW
+319 MDIILSW
-326 DQNWAPNHTYSLYR
+326 DQNLASDHTYSLYR

-348 DGVEITYVD
+348 DGIETNYVD

-364 SGEATFHYR
+364 NGIAIFYYR
-373 LVLESN
+373 IVLESN
-379 STDFTCEAEVAA
+379 STDFTCEAEMVVR
-391 SIPIGIN
+391 IPLGIT
-398 ILEENFNNL
+398 ILDENFNNL

-431 THVPPGNWTIDNTN
+431 THEPPENWMIDNSN

-474 QFTRADGT
+474 QFIRADGT
-482 VAVVDPD
+482 VAVADPD

-512 PLTGNPIHISFD
+512 QLTGQPIHISFD

-535 YLTVTNVSGEIIETL
+535 SLTVTNSSGEIIEML
-550 LHYSSNAGSDNASGD
+550 LHYSSDPGSDNDSGD
-565 VLNQRLSFSVESD
+565 VLNQWLSFIVETD
-578 EDEIYFNWE
+578 EDEIYFQWE
-587 MADAGNNW
+587 MYDAGNNW
-595 YWAIDNVMIQSHT
+595 YWAIDNVTIQSQT

-617 GDYNIFDLLTLVEIL
+617 GNLNIFDLLTLAEIL
-632 AGVLSPDIVL
+632 VGAISPDTVL

-661 LLIYIMN
+661 FLIYIMN

>member
-1 MIIIMKMKT
+1 MRT
-10 ILLTG
+10 LFLTT
-15 LVSISLLSGQNK
+15 LIFVSLLNGQNK

-44 AQTPNIDGLINGG
+44 AQTPNIDGLINDG
-57 IYINDALCSIN
+57 IYINNALCSIN

-80 MITGVWF
+80 MITGVWY

-106 PFNIL
+106 PFNVL
-111 MEESSQEYHTASFI
+111 LEESGQEYHTASFI

-135 GSTMDYNELHS
+135 SSTMDYNELHS

-161 TPNLD
+161 TPNVD
-166 VLFLDFDDVDIAGH
+166 VIFLDFDDVDIAGH
-180 SYGYSPEANQYINAI
+180 SYGFSPEVDQYIDAI
-195 ENVDEYIGWVID
+195 ENVDGYIGWVID
-207 AMENRPTFQNEDWL
+207 SMENRPTFQNEDWL
-221 VMITS
+221 IMITS
-226 DHGGIDYSHGG
+226 DHGGIGYGHGG
-237 QTIEERQIPIILS
+237 QTIEERQIPIIMS
-250 GSLVSVETLPEQS
+250 GTLVSEETIPEQS
-263 YLTNMVPTLLHYF
+263 YLTNLVSTVLNYF

-291 GLNSTEFPSYDI
+291 GLTPTEFPPYDI

-308 SPLTAEIDPST
+308 GPLVAEVDLST
-319 MDITLSW
+319 MDIILSW
-326 DQNWAPNHTYSLYR
+326 DQNLASDHTYSLYR

-348 DGVEITYVD
+348 DGIETNYVD

-364 SGEATFHYR
+364 NGIAIFYYR
-373 LVLESN
+373 IVLESN
-379 STDFTCEAEVAA
+379 STDFTCEAEMVVR
-391 SIPIGIN
+391 IPLGIT
-398 ILEENFNNL
+398 ILDENFNNL

-431 THVPPGNWTIDNTN
+431 THEPPENWMIDNSN

-474 QFTRADGT
+474 QFIRADGT
-482 VAVVDPD
+482 VAVADPD

-512 PLTGNPIHISFD
+512 QLTGQPIHISFD

-535 YLTVTNVSGEIIETL
+535 SLTVTNSSGEIIEML
-550 LHYSSNAGSDNASGD
+550 LHYSSDPGSDNDSGD
-565 VLNQRLSFSVESD
+565 VLNQWLSFIIETD
-578 EDEIYFNWE
+578 EDEIYFQWE
-587 MADAGNNW
+587 MYDAGNNW
-595 YWAIDNVMIQSHT
+595 YWAIDNVTIQSQT

-617 GDYNIFDLLTLVEIL
+617 GNLNIFDLLTLAEIL
-632 AGVLSPDIVL
+632 VGVISPDTVL

-661 LLIYIMN
+661 FLIYIMN

>member
-1 MIIIMKMKT
+1 MKMKT

-106 PFNIL
+106 PFNVL
-111 MEESSQEYHTASFI
+111 MEESGQEYHTASFI

-379 STDFTCEAEVAA
+379 STDFTCEAEVVA
-391 SIPIGIN
+391 SIPIGTN

>member
-1 MIIIMKMKT
+1 MKMKT

-75 PGWST
+75 PAWST

-106 PFNIL
+106 PFNVL
-111 MEESSQEYHTASFI
+111 MEESGQEYHTASFI
-125 MWTPI
+125 RWTPI

-180 SYGYSPEANQYINAI
+180 SYGFSPEVDQYIDAI
-195 ENVDEYIGWVID
+195 ENVDGYIGWVID
-207 AMENRPTFQNEDWL
+207 SMENRPTFQNEDWL
-221 VMITS
+221 IMITS
-226 DHGGIDYSHGG
+226 DHGGIGYGHGG
-237 QTIEERQIPIILS
+237 QTIEERQIPIIMS
-250 GSLVSVETLPEQS
+250 GTLVSEETIPEQS
-263 YLTNMVPTLLHYF
+263 YLTNLVSTVLNYF

-291 GLNSTEFPSYDI
+291 GLTPTEFPPYDI

-308 SPLTAEIDPST
+308 GPLVAEVDLST
-319 MDITLSW
+319 MDIILSW
-326 DQNWAPNHTYSLYR
+326 DQNLASDHTYSLYR
-340 NDELIAEI
+340 NNELIAEI
-348 DGVEITYVD
+348 DGIETNYVD

-364 SGEATFHYR
+364 NGIAIFYYR
-373 LVLESN
+373 IVLESN
-379 STDFTCEAEVAA
+379 STDFTCEAEIVAR
-391 SIPIGIN
+391 IPLGIT
-398 ILEENFNNL
+398 ILDENFNNL

-431 THVPPGNWTIDNTN
+431 THEPPENWMIDNSN

-474 QFTRADGT
+474 QFIRADGT
-482 VAVVDPD
+482 VAVADPD

-512 PLTGNPIHISFD
+512 QLTGQPIHISFD

-535 YLTVTNVSGEIIETL
+535 SLTVTNSSGEIIEML
-550 LHYSSNAGSDNASGD
+550 LHYSSDPGSDNDSGD
-565 VLNQRLSFSVESD
+565 VLNQWLSFIVETD
-578 EDEIYFNWE
+578 EDEIYFQWE
-587 MADAGNNW
+587 MYDAGNNW
-595 YWAIDNVMIQSHT
+595 YWAIDNVTIQSQT

-617 GDYNIFDLLTLVEIL
+617 GNLNIFDLLTLAEIL
-632 AGVLSPDIVL
+632 VGAISPDTVL

-661 LLIYIMN
+661 FLIYIMN

>member
-1 MIIIMKMKT
+1 MRT
-10 ILLTG
+10 LFLTT
-15 LVSISLLSGQNK
+15 LIFVSLLNGQNK

-44 AQTPNIDGLINGG
+44 AQTPNIDGLINDG
-57 IYINDALCSIN
+57 IYINNALCSIN

-80 MITGVWF
+80 MITGVWY

-106 PFNIL
+106 PFNVL
-111 MEESSQEYHTASFI
+111 LEESGQEYHTASFI

-161 TPNLD
+161 TPNVD
-166 VLFLDFDDVDIAGH
+166 VIFLDFDDVDIAGH
-180 SYGYSPEANQYINAI
+180 SYGFSPEVDQYIDAI
-195 ENVDEYIGWVID
+195 ENVDGYIGWVID
-207 AMENRPTFQNEDWL
+207 SMENRPTFQNEDWL
-221 VMITS
+221 IMITS
-226 DHGGIDYSHGG
+226 DHGGIGYGHGG
-237 QTIEERQIPIILS
+237 QTIEERQIPIIMS
-250 GSLVSVETLPEQS
+250 GTLVSEETIPEQS
-263 YLTNMVPTLLHYF
+263 YLTNLVSTVLNYF

-291 GLNSTEFPSYDI
+291 GLTPTEFPPYDI

-308 SPLTAEIDPST
+308 GPLVAEVDLST
-319 MDITLSW
+319 MDIILSW
-326 DQNWAPNHTYSLYR
+326 DQNLASDHTYSLYR

-348 DGVEITYVD
+348 DGIETNYVD

-364 SGEATFHYR
+364 NGIAIFYYR
-373 LVLESN
+373 IVLESN
-379 STDFTCEAEVAA
+379 STDFTCEAEMVVR
-391 SIPIGIN
+391 IPLGIT
-398 ILEENFNNL
+398 ILDENFNNL

-422 SIGPDVLGW
+422 SIGPNVLGW
-431 THVPPGNWTIDNTN
+431 THEPPENWMIDNSN

-474 QFTRADGT
+474 QFIRADGT
-482 VAVVDPD
+482 VAVADPD

-512 PLTGNPIHISFD
+512 QLTGQPIHISFD

-535 YLTVTNVSGEIIETL
+535 SLTVTNSSGEIIEML
-550 LHYSSNAGSDNASGD
+550 LHYSSDPGSDNDSGD
-565 VLNQRLSFSVESD
+565 VLNQWLSFIVETD
-578 EDEIYFNWE
+578 EDEIYFQWE
-587 MADAGNNW
+587 MYDAGNNW
-595 YWAIDNVMIQSHT
+595 YWAIDNVTIQSQT

-617 GDYNIFDLLTLVEIL
+617 GNLNIFDLLTLAEIL
-632 AGVLSPDIVL
+632 VGVISPDTVL

-661 LLIYIMN
+661 FLIYIMN

>member
-1 MIIIMKMKT
+1 MKT
-10 ILLTG
+10 LFLTT
-15 LVSISLLSGQNK
+15 LIFVSLLNGQNK

-44 AQTPNIDGLINGG
+44 AQTPNIDGLINDG
-57 IYINDALCSIN
+57 IYINNALCSIN

-80 MITGVWF
+80 MITGVWY

-111 MEESSQEYHTASFI
+111 LEESGQEYHTASFI

-161 TPNLD
+161 TPNVD
-166 VLFLDFDDVDIAGH
+166 VIFLDFDDVDIAGH
-180 SYGYSPEANQYINAI
+180 SYGFSPEVDQYIDAI
-195 ENVDEYIGWVID
+195 ENVDGYIGWVID
-207 AMENRPTFQNEDWL
+207 SMENRPTFQNEDWL
-221 VMITS
+221 IMITS
-226 DHGGIDYSHGG
+226 DHGGIGYGHGG
-237 QTIEERQIPIILS
+237 QTIEERQIPIIMS
-250 GSLVSVETLPEQS
+250 GTLVSEETIPEQS
-263 YLTNMVPTLLHYF
+263 YLTNLVSTVLNYF

-291 GLNSTEFPSYDI
+291 GLTPTEFPPYDI

-308 SPLTAEIDPST
+308 GPLVAEVDLST
-319 MDITLSW
+319 MDIILSW
-326 DQNWAPNHTYSLYR
+326 DQNLASDHTYSLYR
-340 NDELIAEI
+340 NNELIAEI
-348 DGVEITYVD
+348 DGIETNYVD

-364 SGEATFHYR
+364 NGIAIFYYR
-373 LVLESN
+373 IVLESN
-379 STDFTCEAEVAA
+379 STDFTCEAEMAVR
-391 SIPIGIN
+391 IPLGIT
-398 ILEENFNNL
+398 ILDENFNNL

-431 THVPPGNWTIDNTN
+431 THEPPENWMIDNSN

-474 QFTRADGT
+474 QFIRADGT
-482 VAVVDPD
+482 VAVADPD

-512 PLTGNPIHISFD
+512 QLTGQPIHISFD

-535 YLTVTNVSGEIIETL
+535 SLTVTNSSGEIIEML
-550 LHYSSNAGSDNASGD
+550 LHYSSDPGSDNDSGD
-565 VLNQRLSFSVESD
+565 VLNQLLSFIVETD
-578 EDEIYFNWE
+578 EDEIYFQWE
-587 MADAGNNW
+587 MYDAGNNW
-595 YWAIDNVMIQSHT
+595 YWAIDNVTIQSQT

-617 GDYNIFDLLTLVEIL
+617 GNLNIFDLLTLAEIL
-632 AGVLSPDIVL
+632 VGVISPDTVL

-661 LLIYIMN
+661 FLIYIMN

>member
-1 MIIIMKMKT
+1 MRT
-10 ILLTG
+10 LFLTT
-15 LVSISLLSGQNK
+15 LIFVSLLNGQNK

-44 AQTPNIDGLINGG
+44 AQTPNIDGLINDG
-57 IYINDALCSIN
+57 IYINNALCSIN

-80 MITGVWF
+80 MITGVWY

-111 MEESSQEYHTASFI
+111 LEESGQEYHTASFI

-161 TPNLD
+161 TPNVD
-166 VLFLDFDDVDIAGH
+166 VIFLDFDDVDIAGH
-180 SYGYSPEANQYINAI
+180 SYGFSPEVDQYIDAI
-195 ENVDEYIGWVID
+195 ENVDGYIGWVID
-207 AMENRPTFQNEDWL
+207 SMENRPTFQNEDWL
-221 VMITS
+221 IMITS
-226 DHGGIDYSHGG
+226 DHGGIGYGHGG
-237 QTIEERQIPIILS
+237 QTIEERQIPIIMS
-250 GSLVSVETLPEQS
+250 GTLVSEETIPEQS
-263 YLTNMVPTLLHYF
+263 YLTNLVSTVLNYF

-291 GLNSTEFPSYDI
+291 GLTPTEFPPYDI

-308 SPLTAEIDPST
+308 GPLVAEVDLST
-319 MDITLSW
+319 MDIILSW
-326 DQNWAPNHTYSLYR
+326 DQNLASDHTYSLYR
-340 NDELIAEI
+340 NNELIAEI
-348 DGVEITYVD
+348 DGIETNYVD

-364 SGEATFHYR
+364 NGIAIFYYR
-373 LVLESN
+373 IVLESN
-379 STDFTCEAEVAA
+379 STDFTCEAEIVAR
-391 SIPIGIN
+391 IPLGIT
-398 ILEENFNNL
+398 ILDENFNNL

-431 THVPPGNWTIDNTN
+431 THEPPENWMIDNSN

-474 QFTRADGT
+474 QFIRADGT
-482 VAVVDPD
+482 VAVADPD

-512 PLTGNPIHISFD
+512 QLTGQPIHISFD

-535 YLTVTNVSGEIIETL
+535 SLTVTNSSGEIIEML
-550 LHYSSNAGSDNASGD
+550 LHYSSDPGSDNDSGD
-565 VLNQRLSFSVESD
+565 VLNQWLSFIVETD
-578 EDEIYFNWE
+578 EDEIYFQWE
-587 MADAGNNW
+587 MYDAGNNW
-595 YWAIDNVMIQSHT
+595 YWAIDNVTIQSQT

-617 GDYNIFDLLTLVEIL
+617 GNLNIFDLLTLAEIL
-632 AGVLSPDIVL
+632 VGVISPDTVL

-661 LLIYIMN
+661 FLIYIMN